1 MADLV
6 GAAVRHLDWM
16 SWNAALAFVPVLLSR
31 ALFRTDG
38 PRTAAWWAGVVAF
51 VLFLPN
57 APYVLTDVI
66 HLIADVRHTES
77 QAVIALVV
85 IPTYALFFTLGVG
98 AYVMAIRDLSHWLR
112 RHGVDRAH
120 RLSIRLGIHLLC
132 AFGVQLGRVER
143 LNSWDTVVHPM
154 RLVTASL
161 DTLAAPG
168 RILITFA
175 VITIVFN
182 GMKAITLAMKALV
195 IEAQSGGLAG
205 A

>member
-6 GAAVRHLDWM
+6 GAAVRHLNWM

-31 ALFRTDG
+31 ALFRDERPHNAG
-38 PRTAAWWAGVVAF
+38 WWAGVVAF

-66 HLIADVRHTES
+66 HLIADVRATES
-77 QAVIALVV
+77 QSVIALAV
-85 IPTYALFFTLGVG
+85 IPTYALFFTMGVG
-98 AYVMAIRDLSHWLR
+98 AYVVAMRDLSNCLR

-132 AFGVQLGRVER
+132 AFGIQLGRVHR

-161 DTLAAPG
+161 ETIAAPG
-168 RILITFA
+168 RILVTFA

-182 GMKAITLAMKALV
+182 AMKVITLGMRAWLD
-195 IEAQSGGLAG
+195 EARAGGLAG